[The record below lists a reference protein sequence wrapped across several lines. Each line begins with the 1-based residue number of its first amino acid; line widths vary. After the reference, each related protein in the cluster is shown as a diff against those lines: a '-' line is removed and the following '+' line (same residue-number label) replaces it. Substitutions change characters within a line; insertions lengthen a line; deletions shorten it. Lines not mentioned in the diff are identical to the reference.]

1 MKRIWQTALALTA
14 VFGALTGLVYAEEP
28 GNSKTITLE
37 DLQAVKY
44 ELKIEEPRSSLAP
57 IYYSRYQQAFFRPS
71 LTFSKVYDLK
81 AFANTVPGTLAKF
94 AAIANERSSE
104 AWNIITAESQQYIID
119 TMAEAWHKNNPDE
132 KVESEAQL
140 KENMRAL
147 FEEPDNQVAK
157 VFWQAYFVGTFGEME
172 YKIDFDKLDLDKLSS
187 KKNVDKEIVTIGSR
201 TFVLVKE
208 KSQWKVDIVNSK
220 LELEQ

>member
-1 MKRIWQTALALTA
+1 MRKIWQVVVAMGVVLSTLS
-14 VFGALTGLVYAEEP
+14 GAASAEEA
-28 GNSKTITLE
+28 GSGKVVTLE
-37 DLQAVKY
+37 DLQATKY
-44 ELKIEEPRSSLAP
+44 ELKIEEPRSALAP
-57 IYYSRYQQAFFRPS
+57 IYYSQYQQAFFRPS

-104 AWNIITAESQQYIID
+104 AWNIITSESQQYIID

-132 KVESEAQL
+132 KVESEAKL
-140 KENMRAL
+140 KEHMRAL

-157 VFWQAYFVGTFGEME
+157 IFWQAYFIGTFGEME
-172 YKIDFDKLDLDKLSS
+172 YKIDLDKLSF
-187 KKNVDKEIVTIGSR
+187 KDFKEKTDKEVVTIGSR

-208 KSQWKVDIVNSK
+208 KSQWKVDIINSK

>member
-1 MKRIWQTALALTA
+1 MRKIWQVVVAMGA
-14 VFGALTGLVYAEEP
+14 VLSTLSGAASAEEA
-28 GNSKTITLE
+28 GSGKVVTLE
-37 DLQAVKY
+37 DLQATKY
-44 ELKIEEPRSSLAP
+44 ELKIEEPRSALAP
-57 IYYSRYQQAFFRPS
+57 IYYSQYQQAFFRPS

-104 AWNIITAESQQYIID
+104 AWNIITSESQQYIID

-132 KVESEAQL
+132 KVESEAKL
-140 KENMRAL
+140 KEHMRAL

-157 VFWQAYFVGTFGEME
+157 IFWQAYFIGTFGEME
-172 YKIDFDKLDLDKLSS
+172 YKIDLDKLSF
-187 KKNVDKEIVTIGSR
+187 KDFKEKTDKEVVTIGSR

-208 KSQWKVDIVNSK
+208 KSQWKVDIINSK

>member
-1 MKRIWQTALALTA
+1 MRKIWQVVAMGA
-14 VFGALTGLVYAEEP
+14 VLSTLSVAAYAEEA
-28 GNSKTITLE
+28 GSGKAVTLE
-37 DLQAVKY
+37 DLQATKY
-44 ELKIEEPRSSLAP
+44 ELKIEEPRSALAP
-57 IYYSRYQQAFFRPS
+57 IYYSQYQQAFFRPS

-104 AWNIITAESQQYIID
+104 AWNIITAESQRYIID

-132 KVESEAQL
+132 EVESESKL
-140 KENMRAL
+140 KDNMRAL
-147 FEEPDNQVAK
+147 FEDPDNQVAK
-157 VFWQAYFVGTFGEME
+157 VFWQAYFIGTFGEME
-172 YKIDFDKLDLDKLSS
+172 YKIDLDKLSF
-187 KKNVDKEIVTIGSR
+187 KDFKEKTDKEVVTIGSR

-208 KSQWKVDIVNSK
+208 KSQWKVDIINSK

>member
-1 MKRIWQTALALTA
+1 MRKIWQVVVAMGA
-14 VFGALTGLVYAEEP
+14 VLSILSGAASAEEA
-28 GNSKTITLE
+28 GSGKAATLE
-37 DLQAVKY
+37 DLQATKY
-44 ELKIEEPRSSLAP
+44 ELKIEEPRSALAP
-57 IYYSRYQQAFFRPS
+57 IYYSQYQQAFFRPS

-104 AWNIITAESQQYIID
+104 AWNIITSESQQYIID

-132 KVESEAQL
+132 KVESEAKL
-140 KENMRAL
+140 KEHMRAL

-157 VFWQAYFVGTFGEME
+157 IFWQAYFIGTFGEME
-172 YKIDFDKLDLDKLSS
+172 YKIDLDKLSF
-187 KKNVDKEIVTIGSR
+187 KDFKEKTDKEVVTIGSR

-208 KSQWKVDIVNSK
+208 KSQWKVDIINSK

>member
-1 MKRIWQTALALTA
+1 MRKIWQVVVAMGA
-14 VFGALTGLVYAEEP
+14 VLSTLSGVAYAEEA
-28 GNSKTITLE
+28 GSGKAVTLE
-37 DLQAVKY
+37 DLQATKY
-44 ELKIEEPRSSLAP
+44 ELKIEEPRSALAP
-57 IYYSRYQQAFFRPS
+57 IYYSQYQQAFFRPS

-104 AWNIITAESQQYIID
+104 AWNIITSESQQYIID

-132 KVESEAQL
+132 KVESEAKL
-140 KENMRAL
+140 KDNMRAL

-157 VFWQAYFVGTFGEME
+157 IFWQAYFIGTFGEME
-172 YKIDFDKLDLDKLSS
+172 YKIDLDKLSF
-187 KKNVDKEIVTIGSR
+187 KDFKEKTDKEVVTIGSR

-208 KSQWKVDIVNSK
+208 KSQWKVDIINSK

>member
-1 MKRIWQTALALTA
+1 MRKIWQVVVAMGA
-14 VFGALTGLVYAEEP
+14 VLSTLSGAASAEEA
-28 GNSKTITLE
+28 GSGKVVTLE
-37 DLQAVKY
+37 DLQATKY
-44 ELKIEEPRSSLAP
+44 ELKIEEPRSALAP
-57 IYYSRYQQAFFRPS
+57 IYYSQYQQAFFRPS
-71 LTFSKVYDLK
+71 LTFSKVYNLK

-104 AWNIITAESQQYIID
+104 AWNIITSESQQYIID

-132 KVESEAQL
+132 KVESEAKL
-140 KENMRAL
+140 KDNMRAL

-157 VFWQAYFVGTFGEME
+157 IFWQAYFIGTFGEME
-172 YKIDFDKLDLDKLSS
+172 YKIDLDKLSF
-187 KKNVDKEIVTIGSR
+187 KDFKEKTDKEVVTIGSR

-208 KSQWKVDIVNSK
+208 KSQWKVDIINSK

>member
-1 MKRIWQTALALTA
+1 MRKIWQVVVAMGA
-14 VFGALTGLVYAEEP
+14 VLSTLSGAASAEEA
-28 GNSKTITLE
+28 GSGKAVTLE
-37 DLQAVKY
+37 DLQATKY
-44 ELKIEEPRSSLAP
+44 ELKIEEPRSALAP
-57 IYYSRYQQAFFRPS
+57 IYYSQYQQAFFRPS

-104 AWNIITAESQQYIID
+104 AWNIITSESQQYIID

-132 KVESEAQL
+132 KVESEAKL
-140 KENMRAL
+140 KDNMRAL

-157 VFWQAYFVGTFGEME
+157 IFWQAYFIGTFGEME
-172 YKIDFDKLDLDKLSS
+172 YKIDLDKLSF
-187 KKNVDKEIVTIGSR
+187 KDFKEKTDKEVVTIGSR

-208 KSQWKVDIVNSK
+208 KSQWKVDIINSK

>member
-1 MKRIWQTALALTA
+1 MRKIWQVVVAMGA
-14 VFGALTGLVYAEEP
+14 VLSTLSGAASAEEA
-28 GNSKTITLE
+28 GSGKAATLE
-37 DLQAVKY
+37 DLQATKY
-44 ELKIEEPRSSLAP
+44 ELKIEEPRSALAP
-57 IYYSRYQQAFFRPS
+57 IYYSQYQQAFFRPS

-104 AWNIITAESQQYIID
+104 AWNIITSESQQYIID

-132 KVESEAQL
+132 KVESEAKL
-140 KENMRAL
+140 KEHMRAL

-157 VFWQAYFVGTFGEME
+157 IFWQAYFIGTFGEME
-172 YKIDFDKLDLDKLSS
+172 YKIDLDKLSF
-187 KKNVDKEIVTIGSR
+187 KDFKEKTDKEVVTIGSR

-208 KSQWKVDIVNSK
+208 KSQWKVDIINSK

>member
-1 MKRIWQTALALTA
+1 MRKIWQVVVAMGA
-14 VFGALTGLVYAEEP
+14 VLSTLSGAAYAEEA
-28 GNSKTITLE
+28 GSGKAVTLE
-37 DLQAVKY
+37 DLQATKY
-44 ELKIEEPRSSLAP
+44 ELKIEEPRSALAP
-57 IYYSRYQQAFFRPS
+57 IYYSKYQQAFFRPS

-104 AWNIITAESQQYIID
+104 AWNIITSESQQYIID

-132 KVESEAQL
+132 KVESEAKL
-140 KENMRAL
+140 KEHMRAL

-157 VFWQAYFVGTFGEME
+157 IFWQAYFIGTFGEME
-172 YKIDFDKLDLDKLSS
+172 YKIDLDKLSF
-187 KKNVDKEIVTIGSR
+187 KDFKEKTDKEVVTIGSR
-201 TFVLVKE
+201 TFVLVRE
-208 KSQWKVDIVNSK
+208 KSQWKVDIINSK

>member
-1 MKRIWQTALALTA
+1 MRKIWQVMVVGVVLSALSG
-14 VFGALTGLVYAEEP
+14 GAYAEEA
-28 GNSKTITLE
+28 GSGKTVTLE
-37 DLQAVKY
+37 DLQATKY
-44 ELKIEEPRSSLAP
+44 ELKIEEPSSALAP
-57 IYYSRYQQAFFRPS
+57 IYYSQYQQAFFRPS

-104 AWNIITAESQQYIID
+104 AWNIITSESQQYIID

-132 KVESEAQL
+132 KVESEAKL

-157 VFWQAYFVGTFGEME
+157 IFWQAYFIGTFGEME

-208 KSQWKVDIVNSK
+208 KSQWKVDIINSK

>member
-1 MKRIWQTALALTA
+1 MRKIWQVVVAMGA
-14 VFGALTGLVYAEEP
+14 VLSTLSGAAYAEEA
-28 GNSKTITLE
+28 GSGKAVTLE
-37 DLQAVKY
+37 DLQATKY
-44 ELKIEEPRSSLAP
+44 ELKIEKPRSALAP
-57 IYYSRYQQAFFRPS
+57 IYYSKYQQAFFRPS

-104 AWNIITAESQQYIID
+104 AWNIITSESQQYIID

-132 KVESEAQL
+132 KVESEAKL
-140 KENMRAL
+140 KEHMRAL

-157 VFWQAYFVGTFGEME
+157 IFWQAYFIGTFGEME
-172 YKIDFDKLDLDKLSS
+172 YKIDLDKLSF
-187 KKNVDKEIVTIGSR
+187 KEKTDKEVVTIGSR

-208 KSQWKVDIVNSK
+208 KSQWKVDIINSK

>member
-1 MKRIWQTALALTA
+1 MRKIWQVVVAMGA
-14 VFGALTGLVYAEEP
+14 VLSTLSGAASAEEA
-28 GNSKTITLE
+28 GSGKVVTLE
-37 DLQAVKY
+37 DLQATKY
-44 ELKIEEPRSSLAP
+44 ELKIEEPRSALAP
-57 IYYSRYQQAFFRPS
+57 IYYSQYQQAFFRPS

-104 AWNIITAESQQYIID
+104 AWNIITSESQQYIID

-132 KVESEAQL
+132 KVESEAKL
-140 KENMRAL
+140 KEHMRAL
-147 FEEPDNQVAK
+147 FEEPDNQVAQI
-157 VFWQAYFVGTFGEME
+157 FWQAYFIGTFGEME
-172 YKIDFDKLDLDKLSS
+172 YKIDLDKLSF
-187 KKNVDKEIVTIGSR
+187 KDFKEKTDKEVVTIGSR

-208 KSQWKVDIVNSK
+208 KSQWKVDIINSK

>member
-1 MKRIWQTALALTA
+1 MVVGAVLSALSG
-14 VFGALTGLVYAEEP
+14 GAYAEEA
-28 GNSKTITLE
+28 GSGKTVTLE
-37 DLQAVKY
+37 DLQATKY
-44 ELKIEEPRSSLAP
+44 ELKIEEPSSALAP
-57 IYYSRYQQAFFRPS
+57 IYYSQYQQAFFRPS

-104 AWNIITAESQQYIID
+104 AWNIITSESQQYIID
-119 TMAEAWHKNNPDE
+119 TMAEAWPKNNPDE
-132 KVESEAQL
+132 KVESEAKL

-157 VFWQAYFVGTFGEME
+157 IFWQAYFIGTFGEME

-208 KSQWKVDIVNSK
+208 KSQWKVAIINSK

>member
-1 MKRIWQTALALTA
+1 MRKIWQVVVAMGSVLSTLS
-14 VFGALTGLVYAEEP
+14 GAASAEEA
-28 GNSKTITLE
+28 GSGKAVTLE
-37 DLQAVKY
+37 DLQATKY
-44 ELKIEEPRSSLAP
+44 ELKIEEPRSALAP
-57 IYYSRYQQAFFRPS
+57 IYYSQYQQAFFRPS

-81 AFANTVPGTLAKF
+81 VFANTVPGTLAKF

-104 AWNIITAESQQYIID
+104 AWNIITSESQQYIID

-132 KVESEAQL
+132 KVESEAKL
-140 KENMRAL
+140 KEHMRAL

-157 VFWQAYFVGTFGEME
+157 IFWQAYFIGTFGEME
-172 YKIDFDKLDLDKLSS
+172 YKIDLDKLSF
-187 KKNVDKEIVTIGSR
+187 KDFKEKTDKEVVTIGSR

-208 KSQWKVDIVNSK
+208 KSQWKVDIINSK

>member
-1 MKRIWQTALALTA
+1 MRKIWQVVVAMGA
-14 VFGALTGLVYAEEP
+14 VLSTLSGAASAEEA
-28 GNSKTITLE
+28 GSGKAVTLE
-37 DLQAVKY
+37 DFQATKY
-44 ELKIEEPRSSLAP
+44 ELKIEEPRSALAP
-57 IYYSRYQQAFFRPS
+57 IYYSQYQQAFFRPS

-104 AWNIITAESQQYIID
+104 AWNIITSESQQYIID
-119 TMAEAWHKNNPDE
+119 IMAEAWHKNNPDE
-132 KVESEAQL
+132 KVESEAKL
-140 KENMRAL
+140 KEHMRAL

-157 VFWQAYFVGTFGEME
+157 IFWQAYFIGTFGEME
-172 YKIDFDKLDLDKLSS
+172 YKIDLDKLSF
-187 KKNVDKEIVTIGSR
+187 KDFKEKTDKEVVTIGSR

-208 KSQWKVDIVNSK
+208 KSQWKVDIINSK

>member
-1 MKRIWQTALALTA
+1 MKRMWQTAMVMTVVFSALIGGAYAKGADDGQA
-14 VFGALTGLVYAEEP
+14 VVW
-28 GNSKTITLE
+28 E
-37 DLQAVKY
+37 DLQAVRY
-44 ELKIEEPRSSLAP
+44 DLKIEEA
-57 IYYSRYQQAFFRPS
+57 RPS
-71 LTFSKVYDLK
+71 LTPIYYNQFQQDFFRPNLTFIKVYDLS

-94 AAIANERSSE
+94 AAIVNERSLE
-104 AWNIITAESQQYIID
+104 AWNIITAESQRYIID

-132 KVESEAQL
+132 KVESEAKL

-157 VFWQAYFVGTFGEME
+157 IFWQAYFIGTFGEME
-172 YKIDFDKLDLDKLSS
+172 YKIDLDKLSF
-187 KKNVDKEIVTIGSR
+187 KDFKEKTDKEVVTIGSR

-208 KSQWKVDIVNSK
+208 KSQWKIDIINSK

>member
-1 MKRIWQTALALTA
+1 MRKIWQVMVVGAVLSALSG
-14 VFGALTGLVYAEEP
+14 GAYAEEA
-28 GNSKTITLE
+28 GSGKTVTLE
-37 DLQAVKY
+37 DLQATKY
-44 ELKIEEPRSSLAP
+44 ELKIEEPSSALAP
-57 IYYSRYQQAFFRPS
+57 IYYSQYQQAFFRPS

-104 AWNIITAESQQYIID
+104 AWNIITSESQQYIID

-132 KVESEAQL
+132 KVESEAKL

-157 VFWQAYFVGTFGEME
+157 IFWQAYFIGTFGEME

-187 KKNVDKEIVTIGSR
+187 KKNVDKEMVTIGSR

-208 KSQWKVDIVNSK
+208 KSQWKVDIINSK

>member
-1 MKRIWQTALALTA
+1 MRKIWQVVVAMGA
-14 VFGALTGLVYAEEP
+14 VLSTLSGAASAEEA
-28 GNSKTITLE
+28 GSGKAVTLE
-37 DLQAVKY
+37 DLQATKY
-44 ELKIEEPRSSLAP
+44 ELKIEEPRSALAP
-57 IYYSRYQQAFFRPS
+57 IYYSQYQQAFFRPS

-94 AAIANERSSE
+94 VAIANERSSE
-104 AWNIITAESQQYIID
+104 AWNIITSESQQYIID

-132 KVESEAQL
+132 KVESEAKL
-140 KENMRAL
+140 KEHMRAL

-157 VFWQAYFVGTFGEME
+157 IFWQAYFIGTFGEME
-172 YKIDFDKLDLDKLSS
+172 YKIDLDKLSF
-187 KKNVDKEIVTIGSR
+187 KDFKEKTDKEVVTIGSR

-208 KSQWKVDIVNSK
+208 KSQWKVDIINSK

>member
-1 MKRIWQTALALTA
+1 MRKIWQVMVVGAVLSALSS
-14 VFGALTGLVYAEEP
+14 GAYAEEA
-28 GNSKTITLE
+28 GSGKTVTLE
-37 DLQAVKY
+37 DLQATKY
-44 ELKIEEPRSSLAP
+44 ELKIEEPSSALAP
-57 IYYSRYQQAFFRPS
+57 IYYSQYQQAFFRPS

-104 AWNIITAESQQYIID
+104 AWNIITSESQQYIID

-132 KVESEAQL
+132 KVESEAKL

-157 VFWQAYFVGTFGEME
+157 IFWQAYFIGTFGEME

-208 KSQWKVDIVNSK
+208 KSQWKVDIINSK

>member
-1 MKRIWQTALALTA
+1 MRKIWQVVVAMGA
-14 VFGALTGLVYAEEP
+14 VLSTLSGAASAEEA
-28 GNSKTITLE
+28 GSGKVVTLE
-37 DLQAVKY
+37 DLQATKY
-44 ELKIEEPRSSLAP
+44 ELKIEEPRSALAP
-57 IYYSRYQQAFFRPS
+57 IYYSQYQQAFFRPS

-104 AWNIITAESQQYIID
+104 AWNIITSESQQYIID

-132 KVESEAQL
+132 KVESEAKL
-140 KENMRAL
+140 KDNMRAL

-157 VFWQAYFVGTFGEME
+157 IFWQAYFIGTFGEME
-172 YKIDFDKLDLDKLSS
+172 YKIDLDKLSF
-187 KKNVDKEIVTIGSR
+187 KDFKEKTDKEVVTIGSR

-208 KSQWKVDIVNSK
+208 KSQWKVDIINSK

>member
-1 MKRIWQTALALTA
+1 MRKIWQVVVAMGSVLSTLS
-14 VFGALTGLVYAEEP
+14 GAASAEEA
-28 GNSKTITLE
+28 GSGKAVTLE
-37 DLQAVKY
+37 DLQATKY
-44 ELKIEEPRSSLAP
+44 ELKIEEPRSALAP
-57 IYYSRYQQAFFRPS
+57 IYYSQYQQAFFRPS

-104 AWNIITAESQQYIID
+104 AWNIITSESQQYIID

-132 KVESEAQL
+132 KVESEAKL
-140 KENMRAL
+140 KDNMRAL

-157 VFWQAYFVGTFGEME
+157 IFWQAYFIGTFGEME
-172 YKIDFDKLDLDKLSS
+172 YKIDLDKLSF
-187 KKNVDKEIVTIGSR
+187 KDFKEKTDKEVVTIGSR

-208 KSQWKVDIVNSK
+208 KSQWKVDIINSK